1 VAFYAFLVTG
11 RTAQFCL
18 LVLLYPGIV
27 LHARR
32 LHDMGRSAWPLFIPG
47 ALMVVAFAIWLHYVS
62 LGVRF
67 DAVLPMIALVV
78 VAGFAAWGC
87 VGKSRA

>member
-1 VAFYAFLVTG
+1 
-11 RTAQFCL
+11 
-18 LVLLYPGIV
+18 
-27 LHARR
+27 
-32 LHDMGRSAWPLFIPG
+32 
-47 ALMVVAFAIWLHYVS
+47 MVVAFAIWLHYVS